1 MNVEERLVSDYH
13 GTSMTTGPHP
23 MFYQREELKKR
34 GIKSSSELKIL
45 PNGKRATVAGCVIT
59 RQRPGTAKGIIFMTL
74 EDETGTSRIVV
85 MPDFYEKNRLVVLKE
100 RFVQVSGE
108 VENHDGV
115 VHLRALTIAALTIS
129 AAETVSHD
137 FH

>member
-1 MNVEERLVSDYH
+1 
-13 GTSMTTGPHP
+13 
-23 MFYQREELKKR
+23 Q
-34 GIKSSSELKIL
+34 GIKSAIELKSL
-45 PNGKRATVAGCVIT
+45 PNGEKASVAGCVIT

-74 EDETGTSRIVV
+74 EDETGTCRVV
-85 MPDFYEKNRLVVLKE
+85 IMPDFYEKNRMVVLKE
-100 RFVQVSGE
+100 RFVQVAGE

-115 VHLRALTIAALTIS
+115 IHLRARSIAPLAVS